1 LGDEPVDAV
10 TYAIKDG
17 KERFGA
23 ADGEKSEHEMAD
35 PRLMLGFHV
44 IATHDEDCCDGDADG
59 WKKPQCAQPPFF
71 CPLAYVH
78 EINVHVREDEQ
89 CDDECE
95 YS

>member
-1 LGDEPVDAV
+1 MMMFILR
-10 TYAIKDG
+10 DG
-17 KERFGA
+17 RNYGYKYTCP
-23 ADGEKSEHEMAD
+23 DCTSQY
-35 PRLMLGFHV
+35 